1 MADRPPDGLLNVL
14 RRAAQVE
21 DGLEDAPL
29 EERAAQECQ
38 TLGWLDNEMKLTPA
52 GREVLEAN
60 MGHNEPTGDD
70 AVQRA

>member
-1 MADRPPDGLLNVL
+1 MADIPMDLLLNVL

-29 EERAAQECQ
+29 EEEAARQCQ
-38 TLGWLDNEMKLTPA
+38 TLGWLDNEMQLTPS

-60 MGHNEPTGDD
+60 KKQGL
-70 AVQRA
+70 